1 MILSNLFK
9 KAFITESQQEFPRTI
24 ALVGGSFKPPHAG
37 HWYMVEQYA
46 KKADEVVVLISDPKS
61 AKSMRK
67 TSAGTVITAQMAK
80 DIFDIYIKRYGLSN
94 KVKAIVSSEPSPIT
108 AMFKYVDDN
117 LKDVDVIFGVSKK
130 DDDLKRFSN
139 VQKYADE
146 LHNKNNVNILDP
158 STTAV
163 EPYEANG
170 KPISATD
177 IRANLDKPN
186 VVKPMLPAKLSDADV
201 KKVLEILSTGKKV
214 ESVESVF
221 EEDAVCIEADI
232 TDDLLKNAK
241 IACYDSNVV
250 LKDEDGKAVP
260 VNPKK
265 FPDRAVNICID
276 VNGVPVY
283 IFFDAK
289 KKCWDSSF
297 KMNDDTIGALSPNQF
312 GQFFNTQFCNKLFAK
327 LQKIWPL
334 TDPYHADLYNAAIQK
349 RHALGCPCT
358 VDEAADDKEDEEKEK
373 PKFTA
378 SGRKIMKFNDS
389 GVSSEGAKFFCWPN
403 TDKVYR
409 WSTWKDW
416 KKIRPLCRMR
426 FKYKDGHTYGI
437 TLSTIGDDYKNRG
450 FRSYAIDIP
459 PPLQWLSKDENASL
473 MKLSLF
479 DKFIRHCVEKIQK
492 YVNLDPEEIYAKIN
506 NPEKITVDEIR
517 LTQQKIR
524 NTLNQI
530 IKNKQS
536 DSFKWYNSK

>member
-1 MILSNLFK
+1 MKNFIDYLLEEDNK
-9 KAFITESQQEFPRTI
+9 KEHKPYSKTI
-24 ALVGGSFKPPHAG
+24 ALVAGSWKPPHAG
-37 HWYMVEQYA
+37 HLDMIQKYA
-46 KKADEVVVLISDPKS
+46 DKADEVVVLISNPKS
-61 AKSMRK
+61 KKSLRP
-67 TSAGTVITAQMAK
+67 TCFGTYITPEMSK
-80 DIFDIYIKRYGLSN
+80 DVLDLYVQKYGLKN
-94 KVKAIVSSEPSPIT
+94 VEVMVSPEPSPIT

-139 VQKYADE
+139 IQKYADE

-177 IRANLDKPN
+177 IRANLDKPD

-201 KKVLEILSTGKKV
+201 QKVLEILSTGKKD

-221 EEDAVCIEADI
+221 EEDSVCIEADI

-297 KMNDDTIGALSPNQF
+297 KMNDDSDGALSPNQF
-312 GQFFNTQFCNKLFAK
+312 GQFFNTKFCNKLFAK

-334 TDPYHADLYNAAIQK
+334 TDPYHAELYNAAIQK
-349 RHALGCPCT
+349 QHALGCPCT
-358 VDEAADDKEDEEKEK
+358 VDEAADDKEDEEKA
-373 PKFTA
+373 KFSTT
-378 SGRKIMKFNDS
+378 GRKIMKFNDS
-389 GVSSEGAKFFCWPN
+389 GVSSKGAKFFCWPN
-403 TDKVYR
+403 TEKLYR

-416 KKIRPLCRMR
+416 KKIRPLCRMK
-426 FKYKDGHTYGI
+426 FMYKNNHEYGI
-437 TLSTIGDDYKNRG
+437 SLSVIGDDYKNRG
-450 FRSYAIDIP
+450 FRSYDLTEQ
-459 PPLQWLSKDENASL
+459 PPLQWLSKDENEDL

-479 DKFIRHCVEKIQK
+479 DKFIRHCIEKIQK